1 MLALSGV
8 MALLAAVLV
17 IAAPQPAEAACPGTT
32 SWASATTWS
41 KEDSRWSS
49 TCDGLDDYYGRVLDI
64 LTDGHRLR
72 IKSLPNGNTHYS
84 GLSGGSWVN
93 YNYVDSNSWTQFR
106 LERVRVSDS
115 ALTAWGTWGVNQ
127 GF

>member
-1 MLALSGV
+1 M
-8 MALLAAVLV
+8 LAAVLFF
-17 IAAPQPAEAACPGTT
+17 ASPQPAKAACTGTT
-32 SWASATTWS
+32 SWSSGTTWGI
-41 KEDSRWSS
+41 EDSRWTT
-49 TCDGLDDYYGRVLDI
+49 TCDGLDDYYGRVKDI
-64 LTDGHRLR
+64 LTDQHRVR

-93 YNYVDSNSWTQFR
+93 YDYVDSDSWTQFR